1 MKLIF
6 RLTESSV
13 YSLASATHAFKIQS
27 DVSWFFYCCFFFLFY
42 FILFFFCERK
52 KRLVKTLD
60 KVGPII
66 ELR

>member
-27 DVSWFFYCCFFFLFY
+27 DVSWFFNCFFFLILFY
-42 FILFFFCERK
+42 FFL
-52 KRLVKTLD
+52 
-60 KVGPII
+60 
-66 ELR
+66 

>member
-27 DVSWFFYCCFFFLFY
+27 DVSWFFYCFFFFFD
-42 FILFFFCERK
+42 FILFFFVSE
-52 KRLVKTLD
+52 KR
-60 KVGPII
+60 GW
-66 ELR
+66 

>member
-27 DVSWFFYCCFFFLFY
+27 DVSWFFYCFFFFLFY
-42 FILFFFCERK
+42 SIFFCERK
-52 KRLVKTLD
+52 ERLVKTLD

>member
-27 DVSWFFYCCFFFLFY
+27 DVSWFFNCFFFFD
-42 FILFFFCERK
+42 FILFFFVSE
-52 KRLVKTLD
+52 KR
-60 KVGPII
+60 GW
-66 ELR
+66 

>member
-27 DVSWFFYCCFFFLFY
+27 DVSWFFSCFFFFD
-42 FILFFFCERK
+42 FIVFFFCERK